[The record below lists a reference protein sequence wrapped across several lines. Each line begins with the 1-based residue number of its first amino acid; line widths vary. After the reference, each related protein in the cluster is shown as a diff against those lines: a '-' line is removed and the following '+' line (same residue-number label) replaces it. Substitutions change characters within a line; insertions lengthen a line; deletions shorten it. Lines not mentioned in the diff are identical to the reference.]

1 MCNDVIQINNEGE
14 RCWLNF
20 MKWLENKD
28 STWIYRGVSDNE
40 YLLLPSIG
48 RLDYSLSKEMNLFSH
63 FKRRGF
69 QHIQGK
75 DDVEWL
81 AVAQHHG
88 LPTRLLDWTMNPL
101 VAIFFACRNLIKDG
115 RIYAARN
122 SNTIDVSKF
131 ESPFD
136 IQFLS
141 FIFPPINSNR
151 MDLQKGI
158 FSIHPC
164 PNIPVYISEEGSL
177 EYLDDMNPS
186 DNGIKTLEIYQNIQ
200 RRYYKRHA
208 HDNYFDIPEC
218 YKDYFMRKINSL
230 GIDELIFGDLD
241 SVSNYLKQRI
251 GVLPFIIEIDE
262 RKRIPQVARAIKNE
276 FITYLHR
283 NFSSVMS
290 EFDGVVILPQKVNV
304 LIDKFKY
311 RDSPYNVEGYVYLH
325 IDPIFDLS
333 EYNPCFISNMKKLLG
348 PTCNID
354 DFMLVKVC
362 FNAEVFAREDWK
374 FTLHRLKISIDAQD
388 IVMSGVPDYNC
399 IYQQLSE
406 KLKKSKYWNNLF
418 KYKLLDYEITS
429 IKNEILNMN

>member
-141 FIFPPINSNR
+141 FIFPPINS
-151 MDLQKGI
+151 K
-158 FSIHPC
+158 
-164 PNIPVYISEEGSL
+164 
-177 EYLDDMNPS
+177 
-186 DNGIKTLEIYQNIQ
+186 
-200 RRYYKRHA
+200 RY
-208 HDNYFDIPEC
+208 F
-218 YKDYFMRKINSL
+218 
-230 GIDELIFGDLD
+230 
-241 SVSNYLKQRI
+241 
-251 GVLPFIIEIDE
+251 
-262 RKRIPQVARAIKNE
+262 
-276 FITYLHR
+276 
-283 NFSSVMS
+283 
-290 EFDGVVILPQKVNV
+290 
-304 LIDKFKY
+304 
-311 RDSPYNVEGYVYLH
+311 
-325 IDPIFDLS
+325 
-333 EYNPCFISNMKKLLG
+333 
-348 PTCNID
+348 
-354 DFMLVKVC
+354 
-362 FNAEVFAREDWK
+362 
-374 FTLHRLKISIDAQD
+374 
-388 IVMSGVPDYNC
+388 
-399 IYQQLSE
+399 
-406 KLKKSKYWNNLF
+406 
-418 KYKLLDYEITS
+418 
-429 IKNEILNMN
+429 